1 MTGNPR
7 RPIVHPTT
15 RRRVLGLLIWGVV
28 GTSVARDTGSQGFT
42 LTRQRLDQLLANA
55 FPYTQ
60 NFSGLAQ
67 LRLQSPRLGFLPAS
81 NRLTTAVDFILTE
94 MLDDQSISGSMDLDY
109 GLRFDPAQGAVLLDD
124 VRLDRLTVNRLP
136 PAQQQLVA
144 MYAPQAAQ
152 MLLSGLV
159 LYRVPPEQLA
169 LMHDLGMTV
178 KGVRVLPDGV
188 QAVLGPGGL

>member
-1 MTGNPR
+1 MTGNSA
-7 RPIVHPTT
+7 RPIVHPT
-15 RRRVLGLLIWGVV
+15 RRRVLGLLVWGVL
-28 GTSVARDTGSQGFT
+28 GTSVAREAGGQGFT
-42 LTRQRLDQLLANA
+42 LTRQRLNQLLDSS

-60 NFSGLAQ
+60 DFSGLAE

-81 NRLTTAVDFILTE
+81 NRLSTALDFVLTE
-94 MLDDQSISGSMDLDY
+94 MLTGQSMAGNMDLDY

-124 VRLDRLTVNRLP
+124 VRLDRLDVSRLP
-136 PAQQQLVA
+136 PAQQQLVS

-152 MLLSGLV
+152 LFLSGLV

-169 LMHDLGMTV
+169 LMRDLGMTV
-178 KGVRVLPDGV
+178 KDVRVLPDGV